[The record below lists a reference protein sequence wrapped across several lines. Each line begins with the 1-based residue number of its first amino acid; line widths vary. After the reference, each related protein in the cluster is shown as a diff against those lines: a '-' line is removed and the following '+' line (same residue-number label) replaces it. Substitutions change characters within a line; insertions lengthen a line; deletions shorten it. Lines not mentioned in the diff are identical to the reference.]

1 MASTDPL
8 QTPDSSVSRS
18 RSGLSHAQTLVV
30 GVSASA
36 TTESDS
42 VDGGS
47 ALHSSP
53 PTTGQAGQQ
62 SRQRRGAAPAGSG
75 QPATGHQHRERP
87 RAQTA
92 IALGSNSPLQRYW
105 LTASQR
111 LRQAQRRYPG
121 IQPYAP
127 MKEENTPLPSSL
139 GSRSRTRTKQIT
151 KKPPIS
157 MQKMPA
163 TIASSA
169 SGNRS
174 NVSIYVVSIQN
185 FKC

>member
-1 MASTDPL
+1 
-8 QTPDSSVSRS
+8 VSRRRRRPTATRQTAARRSTRLHRPLARRGSSPGSAAAQRQRAATNRAPASS
-18 RSGLSHAQTLVV
+18 RS
-30 GVSASA
+30 
-36 TTESDS
+36 
-42 VDGGS
+42 
-47 ALHSSP
+47 
-53 PTTGQAGQQ
+53 
-62 SRQRRGAAPAGSG
+62 
-75 QPATGHQHRERP
+75 

-92 IALGSNSPLQRYW
+92 TARGSNSPLQRHW

-127 MKEENTPLPSSL
+127 MEEENTPLPASL
-139 GSRSRTRTKQIT
+139 GSRSRTRTKQLT

-163 TIASSA
+163 ATTSSA

-174 NVSIYVVSIQN
+174 NVSISVVSIQN

>member
-1 MASTDPL
+1 
-8 QTPDSSVSRS
+8 VSRRRRRPTATRQTAARRSTRLHRPLARRGSSPGSAAAQRQRAATNRAPASS
-18 RSGLSHAQTLVV
+18 RS
-30 GVSASA
+30 
-36 TTESDS
+36 
-42 VDGGS
+42 
-47 ALHSSP
+47 
-53 PTTGQAGQQ
+53 
-62 SRQRRGAAPAGSG
+62 
-75 QPATGHQHRERP
+75 

-92 IALGSNSPLQRYW
+92 TARGSNSPLQRHW

-127 MKEENTPLPSSL
+127 MEEENTPLPASL
-139 GSRSRTRTKQIT
+139 GSRTRTKQLT

-163 TIASSA
+163 VTASSA

-174 NVSIYVVSIQN
+174 NVSISMVSIQN